1 MDGRVKPRMATE
13 EGKDGA
19 VDGPPMQQHGP
30 ALRAEGGMGLENK
43 VAIVTGGAKG
53 IGLAIARRFLAEGAR
68 VVIADINED
77 EGGRAA
83 EELGGL
89 GAVRFVRCDVGDRA
103 DAENLVAAAAASW
116 GSVDVLVNN
125 AGIVHA
131 ADFLELSEADF
142 DRVLRVNLKGA
153 FLVGQAAARQMVR
166 QAQQG
171 GAPGAI
177 VNMSSVNAVFAIA
190 NQVPYSVSK
199 GGMNGLTKVMALALA
214 PYGIRVNAIGPGS
227 IMTDMLASVA
237 SDRAARQRVLSRTPL
252 GRIGDPAEIA
262 AIAAFL
268 ASDEASYITGQTIYA
283 DGGRLPLNY
292 TVPVRDEGS

>member
-1 MDGRVKPRMATE
+1 MK
-13 EGKDGA
+13 
-19 VDGPPMQQHGP
+19 
-30 ALRAEGGMGLENK
+30 LLNK

-53 IGLAIARRFLAEGAR
+53 IGRAIATRFARDGAR
-68 VVIADINED
+68 VVVADID
-77 EGGRAA
+77 ADAGSAA
-83 EELGGL
+83 VQEIGAH
-89 GAVRFVRCDVGDRA
+89 GAVRFIRCDVGDKA
-103 DAENLVAAAAASW
+103 DAENLVASTIQAW

-131 ADFLELSEADF
+131 ADFLDVTEADF

-153 FLVGQAAARQMVR
+153 FLVGQAAARQMV
-166 QAQQG
+166 AQVKAG

-190 NQVPYSVSK
+190 NQVPYSASK
-199 GGMNGLTKVMALALA
+199 GGINQLTKVMALSLA
-214 PYGIRVNAIGPGS
+214 PFGIRVNAIGPGS

-237 SDRAARQRVLSRTPL
+237 TDKAAKHRLLSRTPL

-268 ASDEASYITGQTIYA
+268 ASDDASYITGQTIYA

-292 TVPVRDEGS
+292 TVPVKED